1 MLGVQRMN
9 INEINALN
17 FLDLSYQRRP
27 LLPYLCVMAGRSEMS
42 PEDLMAKI
50 AHLFVERYAKV
61 AIKIHD
67 NADQL
72 GDEAQLKLLGRAS
85 LEGCRVSAFQAQG
98 QKVLAGQAKLEA
110 EVAKALAQ
118 STMTATAAANENDVE
133 TPEEMEMDDDTGRTP
148 ERIDALYHEI
158 DRRLASLVAEREAKG
173 WGGRDGYV
181 GAGGVEG
188 GPVAGPVAAPDSSG

>member
-1 MLGVQRMN
+1 MK
-9 INEINALN
+9 
-17 FLDLSYQRRP
+17 
-27 LLPYLCVMAGRSEMS
+27 
-42 PEDLMAKI
+42 PEALMAKI

-85 LEGCRVSAFQAQG
+85 LEGCRVSAFHAQG

-110 EVAKALAQ
+110 ELAKALAQ
-118 STMTATAAANENDVE
+118 STMTVTAPANENDVE

-158 DRRLASLVAEREAKG
+158 DRRLGALVAEREAKG

-181 GAGGVEG
+181 SVEG
-188 GPVAGPVAAPDSSG
+188 SESDLGARAVATPDTPG

>member
-1 MLGVQRMN
+1 MK
-9 INEINALN
+9 
-17 FLDLSYQRRP
+17 
-27 LLPYLCVMAGRSEMS
+27 
-42 PEDLMAKI
+42 PEALMAKI

-61 AIKIHD
+61 AIKIDD

-85 LEGCRVSAFQAQG
+85 LEGCRVSAFHAQG

-118 STMTATAAANENDVE
+118 STTAVMSAANENDAE

-158 DRRLASLVAEREAKG
+158 DRRLAALAAQREAKG
-173 WGGRDGYV
+173 SRGRDGHV
-181 GAGGVEG
+181 AAGGAEG
-188 GPVAGPVAAPDSSG
+188 GLAASIGAAPTPPA